1 MSFDVC
7 IEVSLLSEPFIAVI
21 TLVRFVTRV
30 QAHVR
35 DQVTFL
41 CEPFVTD
48 FTGEWTVGLQLFEDA
63 FVFCLTVGG
72 RLPRASASGGRGHE
86 VGG

>member
-7 IEVSLLSEPFIAVI
+7 IEVSLLSEPFIAEI
-21 TLVRFVTRV
+21 TLVRFITRV
-30 QAHVR
+30 EAHVS

-41 CEPFVTD
+41 CEPFVTN

-63 FVFCLTVGG
+63 FVFLTVGG
-72 RLPRASASGGRGHE
+72 RLSRSSSSGGRGHE